1 MTFQEQMD
9 FTNRCNQFMRHCG
22 IRILRLEEGCCRA
35 ELKVEEYCRNTG
47 TAVHGGLLYTMA
59 DCAVS
64 AYARAVAEKP
74 VTLSGDFH
82 YLSNVTSGVIAAEA
96 VPVRLGKTVLVFRV
110 RVTAGEQL
118 LAEGTFTCFDPEK
131 K

>member
-9 FTNRCNQFMRHCG
+9 FTNYNNQFMRRCG
-22 IRILRLEEGCCRA
+22 IRITRLEEGCCRA
-35 ELKVEEYCRNTG
+35 ELKVEDDCRNTG
-47 TAVHGGLLYTMA
+47 TTVHGGLLYTMA
-59 DCAVS
+59 DCAAS

-82 YLSNVTSGVIAAEA
+82 YLANVTSGVIAAEA

-110 RVTAGEQL
+110 QVTAGEKL
-118 LAEGTFTCFDPEK
+118 LAEGTFTCFAGK
-131 K
+131 